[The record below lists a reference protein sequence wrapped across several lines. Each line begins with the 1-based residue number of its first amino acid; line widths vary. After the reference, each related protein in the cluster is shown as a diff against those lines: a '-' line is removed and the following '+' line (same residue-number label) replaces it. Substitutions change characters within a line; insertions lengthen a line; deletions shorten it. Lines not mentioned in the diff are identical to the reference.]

1 MAEVDV
7 AVIGAG
13 AAGIAAA
20 RRLVAAGA
28 EVVVLEARDRVGGR
42 AHTVVADGLPLDLGC
57 GWLHD
62 AAENRCREVF
72 EADLRLP
79 IDHTPPP
86 WGRPALEAGFPAA
99 DQRAYAAAFARLEED
114 LELAARDPRDRPA
127 SDRVAPGDRWRP
139 LFDAFSGAYN
149 GAALDRISV
158 HDYAAYRAGE
168 GDARTPGGYGAA
180 LALAAAGL
188 PVRLN
193 AAVTRVEHGGAPVR
207 VHLADGGAVEA
218 QAVVCTLPTHLLA
231 RGDVRF
237 EPALPELAQAAA
249 HVPLGCA
256 AKAFHAI
263 DGDPDD
269 LAPPESLL
277 FGATDTARTASH
289 HIRPFGR
296 PYVESYFGG
305 AFAGELEAAG
315 PDALLD
321 FARGQVAER
330 LGSRWRAGLRPLAA
344 TGWSVDPRSRGAYS
358 HALPGHAGA
367 RAMLAAPAP
376 GGRLHFAGEAASAR
390 FFSTAH
396 GAWETGEAAAD
407 AVLAKLR
414 AGAQLDGGGSP
425 APGSVRSA

>member
-1 MAEVDV
+1 MHIVDV

-20 RRLVAAGA
+20 RRLLASGA
-28 EVVVLEARDRVGGR
+28 SVLVLEARDRVGGR
-42 AHTVVADGLPLDLGC
+42 AHTVTVEGLPLDLGC

-72 EADLRLP
+72 EHELHLA
-79 IDHTPPP
+79 IDSTAPP
-86 WGRPALEAGFPAA
+86 WGRPALEAGFPIA
-99 DQRAYAAAFARLEED
+99 DQRAYRVAFARLQAD

-127 SDRVAPGDRWRP
+127 SDLVVRGDRWRP

-188 PVRLN
+188 PVRLE
-193 AAVTRVEHGGAPVR
+193 AVVVRVEHGAAPAR
-207 VHLADGGAVEA
+207 VHLAEGGVVEA

-231 RGDVRF
+231 RDDVRF
-237 EPALPELAQAAA
+237 EPALPQVAEAAS

-263 DGDPDD
+263 DGGDPGDF
-269 LAPPESLL
+269 APPESLL

-296 PYVESYFGG
+296 PCVESYFGG

-315 PDALLD
+315 PGALLD
-321 FARGQVAER
+321 FARGQIAER
-330 LGSRWRAGLRPLAA
+330 LGSRWRSRLRPLAA

-367 RAMLAAPAP
+367 RATLAAPAP
-376 GGRLHFAGEAASAR
+376 GGRLHFAGEATSAS

-396 GAWETGEAAAD
+396 GAWESGEAAAD
-407 AVLAKLR
+407 GVLARLR
-414 AGAQLDGGGSP
+414 GATPAGVDRRPRSP
-425 APGSVRSA
+425 